1 VTAAAATARIA
12 PRLVALGM
20 LGALAACSTPT
31 PPIVL
36 ALSNKDDQQCPTTD
50 CSMLPLPCR
59 AVMSIQIL
67 DRDDPSTIYHSQCS
81 PVEFD
86 THHTMCSLGAV
97 ELDPKTLVPVTD
109 LIVEVAVFPAS
120 MIPGDPTKAGAL
132 QCPTNIKYSGANGFP
147 EESAPAPVLG
157 GRAFYHPGDASVNV
171 TLGCT
176 DLKLLEQSCATSDL
190 MSVTATVED
199 FEMLSSVPASPA
211 GVASQ
216 LRVSVGEPRMLDTG
230 FALRV
235 SDTRALDLVASTSS
249 SSVALWQRDV
259 DLQFHDF
266 VCVDVVEA
274 VAQTTAVL
282 RCRPMGAGSR
292 VEAAGMWISR
302 TEVQRILS
310 ALTPLAPLPLKFPD
324 SGLTIGVVVD
334 QAAIGIPGMV
344 VTSAAGNV
352 RYLTGQNML
361 SATSTSSTGIFV
373 APDAPFG
380 TMFSTSGPGR
390 PTVTGIGGNVAG
402 KITVVVLQVGNQ
414 QP

>member
-1 VTAAAATARIA
+1 MTRATATARTA
-12 PRLVALGM
+12 PRLAALALLVA
-20 LGALAACSTPT
+20 AACSTPT

-59 AVMSIQIL
+59 AVMSIKVL

-81 PVEFD
+81 SVAFD
-86 THHTMCSLGAV
+86 TNHTMCSLGGV
-97 ELDPKTLVPVTD
+97 ELDPPTLIPVTD

-120 MIPGDPTKAGAL
+120 MIPSDPKTGAL
-132 QCPTNIKYSGANGFP
+132 QCPPNVKYSGANGFP
-147 EESAPAPVLG
+147 QESSPAPVLG

-176 DLKLLEQSCATSDL
+176 DLAMLEQSCATSDL
-190 MSVTATVED
+190 VSVSASVED
-199 FEMLSSVPASPA
+199 FETLSPVPASPA

-216 LRVSVGEPRMLDTG
+216 LRVSVGEPRMLDSG

-235 SDTRALDLVASTSS
+235 SDSRTLDLASSNSS
-249 SSVALWQRDV
+249 SSVALWQSDV

-282 RCRPMGAGSR
+282 RCRPMGAGAR

-302 TEVQRILS
+302 TEVQKILS
-310 ALTPLAPLPLKFPD
+310 ALTPLAAPPLKFPD

-334 QAAIGIPGMV
+334 QAAIGVPGMV
-344 VTSAAGNV
+344 VTSGVGNV
-352 RYLTGQNML
+352 R
-361 SATSTSSTGIFV
+361 
-373 APDAPFG
+373 
-380 TMFSTSGPGR
+380 
-390 PTVTGIGGNVAG
+390 
-402 KITVVVLQVGNQ
+402 
-414 QP
+414 